1 MTTQGPT
8 MRDVAAEAGVSVMTV
23 SRVLGKKPGVSPQ
36 NAKVVW
42 EAVRKLGYRRNEL
55 ARSLRPGQSSASIG
69 LAVGDVSNP
78 FYGVIAKAV
87 DAVARSAGYFTIMV
101 NTDEDRV
108 REREVIE
115 GLLARRVDGLL
126 LVSAD
131 DDHSY
136 LAPDVAAG
144 TGIVFIDRPPRGLE
158 ADSVTID
165 NRGGARDAVA
175 DLVARG
181 HRRISFI
188 GDHDFLFTARERR
201 AGYEQ
206 AMIRA
211 DLGDHFDVHMGTHDI
226 EAAQAT
232 AAWLLAGADPPT
244 AIFAGNN
251 LIALGVTRAVTRA
264 AATVDIVGFDDLP
277 NRAELPI
284 GLVSYDVSALA
295 THAVSLLLERL
306 NRPNLPARHFSIPTR
321 IVAPRVRAGSAG

>member
-1 MTTQGPT
+1 

-23 SRVLGKKPGVSPQ
+23 SRVLGKKRGVSAQ
-36 NAKVVW
+36 TAEVVW

-55 ARSLRPGQSSASIG
+55 ARSLRPGQPSASIG
-69 LAVGDVSNP
+69 LAIGDVSNP

-87 DAVARSAGYFTIMV
+87 DQVARAAGYFIIMV

-144 TGIVFIDRPPRGLE
+144 TGIVFVDRPPRGLE

-165 NRGGARDAVA
+165 NRGGARQAVA
-175 DLVARG
+175 GLVARG

-188 GDHDFLFTARERR
+188 GDHDYLATARERR

-206 AMIRA
+206 AMIEA
-211 DLGDHFDVHMGTHDI
+211 DLADGLDVHMGTHDVDTA
-226 EAAQAT
+226 EAT
-232 AAWLLAGADPPT
+232 AAWLLAGTTSPT
-244 AIFAGNN
+244 AVFAGNN
-251 LIALGVTRAVTRA
+251 LIALGVARAVTRA
-264 AATVDIVGFDDLP
+264 AAVVDIVGFDDLP

-284 GLVSYDVSALA
+284 GLVSYDVSALGTQA
-295 THAVSLLLERL
+295 MELLLERL
-306 NRPNLPARHFSIPTR
+306 DRPTRPVRHISIPTR
-321 IVAPRVRAGSAG
+321 VVAPRARAWSPR